1 MTEKYFDHG
10 LYNSVF
16 VKTNT
21 IVYGGNIALVLG
33 RYILIM
39 TNSENKSKNK
49 KRKTTMDD
57 GNFTLIDSTCISCIH
72 LITSYMTGTY
82 TEDLNLKET
91 D

>member
-1 MTEKYFDHG
+1 
-10 LYNSVF
+10 
-16 VKTNT
+16 
-21 IVYGGNIALVLG
+21 
-33 RYILIM
+33 M

-49 KRKTTMDD
+49 KGKTTMDD